1 VYVVTEY
8 STANIFGY
16 DQIRF
21 LSKDGFKVHLVCGTG
36 KLRSDLSNQIISTTQ
51 LSKLTRNISL
61 LNDFVACFQL
71 IKVFKKINPSIVI
84 YSSPKASL
92 LAALASCYCLIPIR
106 IYQIWG
112 ARWQGLSRFKR
123 SLLLNLDR
131 LTLILSTQIIGVSR
145 SIIDLYSSLSTKKIN
160 LIFNGSAIGID
171 SRIFKI
177 KENKLIV
184 NEGFFV
190 GFAGRIAKDKGI
202 VNLIVI
208 FEALQ
213 KSYPD
218 IKLEIIGDLDLADPI
233 DKNTIDKIEFNKS
246 IVWIKSAG
254 RIELSDRMQKWNL
267 QIFPSSREGLGNSII
282 EAGACGV
289 PTICWNIV
297 GAKDASPTWLNNLL
311 LQNGDLNQFI
321 DTAISYLKSPLSI
334 NQRSKLSLWTHDNFE
349 TNYVLNEFVNYIKSL
364 EYDA

>member
-1 VYVVTEY
+1 MYVVTDY
-8 STANIFGY
+8 STANVFGY

-21 LSKDGFKVHLVCGTG
+21 LSKNGFKVHLVCGTG

-61 LNDFVACFQL
+61 LNDLVAFFQL
-71 IKVFKKINPSIVI
+71 VRVIKKINPSIVI

-92 LAALASCYCLIPIR
+92 LAALASYYCSIPIR

-123 SLLLNLDR
+123 LLLLNLDR

-145 SIIDLYSSLSTKKIN
+145 SIINLYSSLSTKEIN
-160 LIFNGSAIGID
+160 LVFNGSAIGID
-171 SRIFKI
+171 SSVFKI
-177 KENKLIV
+177 KEKKLMI
-184 NEGFFV
+184 NDGLFV

-202 VNLIVI
+202 ANLIVV
-208 FEALQ
+208 FEVLQ
-213 KSYPD
+213 KSYPG
-218 IKLEIIGDLDLADPI
+218 IKLEIIGDLDMADPV
-233 DKNTIDKIEFNKS
+233 DRNTIDKIEFNKS
-246 IVWIKSAG
+246 VVWIKSAD

-267 QIFPSSREGLGNSII
+267 QIFPSYREGLGHSII
-282 EAGACGV
+282 EAGGCGV
-289 PTICWNIV
+289 PTLCWNIV
-297 GAKDASPTWLNNLL
+297 GAKDASPPWLNNLL
-311 LQNGDLNQFI
+311 VPNGDIKQFI
-321 DTAISYLKSPLSI
+321 DTAISFLKSPLSI

-364 EYDA
+364 EYDL